1 MRTTV
6 VAVGTT
12 TMTKKEEDGDVI
24 IIPPLCTS
32 ANRSRL
38 QHGSRR
44 ITPTND
50 DTAQLKQLS
59 NGDMVVMSGN
69 FSRLQG
75 GSCGIRGGN
84 DGMVELKQLTNG
96 DLCTRNVPC
105 GGDECT
111 AANISRLQGGSF
123 RIRGENDGMAELKQL
138 PNGDLCT
145 GTFLGSVPGD
155 NGGNISRLQAGS
167 CRIRGGNAD
176 IGELKQLPNGDL
188 CTGSFLGNVSC
199 DNGGNIARLQGG
211 SCRIRGG
218 NGDMGELR
226 QLPNGDL
233 YTGNFL
239 GKVPHGNGKY
249 LWSDGCMYEGEW
261 RRGKASG
268 KGKFSWPSGAT
279 YEGDFKDGRM
289 DGYGTFIGADGDT
302 YRGWW
307 AGDRKHGF
315 GEKLYANG
323 DLYVGSW
330 KWNLQEGEGR
340 YVWGNGN
347 EYIGEWRKGVMFG
360 KGVLIWA
367 NGKRYE
373 GDWDNGMPRGNGVFS
388 WPDGRTCYTSGS
400 WGDSNSSKQEF
411 GTTGGTTG
419 GGSGGQILRRSSVT
433 MNVRERNVNLPR
445 ICIWESDGDAGDIT
459 CDIVDNREASS
470 MFVPKD
476 EEEEDDDDDAES
488 GSSEGDECG
497 DFRKSPY
504 HTEVVEMKKPG
515 QPITKGHKNYD
526 LVLSLQLGIR
536 YSTQKH
542 ASITREVK
550 NLDFDP
556 NEKFWTRFPPEGSK
570 LTPPHQVV
578 DFKWKDYC
586 PVVFKNLR
594 ELFGIDPAE
603 YMLAICGND
612 ALRELSSP
620 GKSGSNFYLTQDD
633 RFIIKTLKKSEVKV
647 LIRMLQSYYRHVR
660 QYRSSLVT
668 KFFGVHCVKMVG
680 CPKTRFVVMG
690 NLFYSERVIH
700 KRFDLKGSSYG
711 RTTDKP
717 GGEADETTTFKDLDL
732 NFIFQLRQSWYKE
745 LIRQIDIDCQFLE
758 AENIMDYSL
767 LIGLHI
773 CNYSNN
779 NEMNISPSGKAD
791 AQDYCLC
798 DAESPDKGQIMEK
811 RNSPISLAAN
821 LPARAMCV
829 SRSGSE
835 STSGQG
841 GCEANN
847 AILCLGIIDILQ
859 DYDISKRLEHA
870 YKSLQVDPTSISAV
884 DPKLY
889 SKRFRDF
896 ISKIFKVDEG

>member
-1 MRTTV
+1 
-6 VAVGTT
+6 
-12 TMTKKEEDGDVI
+12 MTKKTTTTNLDEDNNGDVVL
-24 IIPPLCTS
+24 IPSALSTS
-32 ANRSRL
+32 ANNRSRL
-38 QHGSRR
+38 LLQANSRR
-44 ITPTND
+44 IIPTD
-50 DTAQLKQLS
+50 D
-59 NGDMVVMSGN
+59 
-69 FSRLQG
+69 
-75 GSCGIRGGN
+75 
-84 DGMVELKQLTNG
+84 G
-96 DLCTRNVPC
+96 DL
-105 GGDECT
+105 
-111 AANISRLQGGSF
+111 
-123 RIRGENDGMAELKQL
+123 
-138 PNGDLCT
+138 
-145 GTFLGSVPGD
+145 
-155 NGGNISRLQAGS
+155 
-167 CRIRGGNAD
+167 
-176 IGELKQLPNGDL
+176 
-188 CTGSFLGNVSC
+188 SFLGNVP
-199 DNGGNIARLQGG
+199 
-211 SCRIRGG
+211 
-218 NGDMGELR
+218 ELR

-233 YTGNFL
+233 YTGTFS

-249 LWSDGCMYEGEW
+249 LWCDGCMYEGEW

-307 AGDRKHGF
+307 DSDRKHGF
-315 GEKLYANG
+315 GEKLFANG
-323 DLYVGSW
+323 DLYVGLW
-330 KWNLQEGEGR
+330 KWNLQDGEGR

-347 EYIGEWRKGVMFG
+347 EYIGEWKKGVMFG

-373 GDWDNGMPRGNGVFS
+373 GDWDNGMPKGNGVFS

-400 WGDSNSSKQEF
+400 WGDSNNNNNSSKQEF
-411 GTTGGTTG
+411 STGTG
-419 GGSGGQILRRSSVT
+419 GGGGGGGQVLRRSSVT

-470 MFVPKD
+470 MFVPRNDD
-476 EEEEDDDDDAES
+476 EEGEDDDDDEES
-488 GSSEGDECG
+488 ESSEGDENG
-497 DFRKSPY
+497 DFRKSPCRS
-504 HTEVVEMKKPG
+504 EAVEMKKPG

-570 LTPPHQVV
+570 LTPPHQVL

-586 PVVFKNLR
+586 PVVFKKLR

-620 GKSGSNFYLTQDD
+620 GKSGSSFYLTHDD

-647 LIRMLQSYYRHVR
+647 LIRMLQNYYRHVG
-660 QYRSSLVT
+660 QYKSSLVT
-668 KFFGVHCVKMVG
+668 KFYGVHCVKMVG
-680 CPKTRFVVMG
+680 CQKTRFVVMG
-690 NLFYSERVIH
+690 NMFYSERVIH

-732 NFIFQLRQSWYKE
+732 NFVFQLRQSWFKE

-767 LIGLHI
+767 LIGVHF

-779 NEMNISPSGKAD
+779 GEMNLSPSGND
-791 AQDYCLC
+791 AALDSCLC
-798 DAESPDKGQIMEK
+798 DAESHDKGQILEEWK
-811 RNSPISLAAN
+811 PPINSAAN
-821 LPARAMCV
+821 VPARAVCI

-841 GCEANN
+841 GDGANN
-847 AILCLGIIDILQ
+847 TILCLGIIDILQ

-870 YKSLQVDPTSISAV
+870 YKSFQVDPTSISAV

-896 ISKIFKVDEG
+896 ISRIFKVDEG